1 MERTLKRTIII
12 ISMALITAIPVFAI
26 GAVNSP
32 ASAAISATAGYPG
45 KFVNV
50 KKCYSRLNNYRKAK
64 NRVALKR
71 NAALEKVAKVRAKE
85 IVRKFSH
92 TRPNGRSGLSM
103 IKGNVYKGENIAM
116 GQKTCREV
124 SIAWYRS
131 PGHRSNMMFK
141 KYRKVG
147 IAGFKYN
154 GIIYWVQVFSS

>member
-1 MERTLKRTIII
+1 MERTLKRATIII
-12 ISMALITAIPVFAI
+12 AMALVVAIPVFAI
-26 GAVNSP
+26 GAANSP
-32 ASAAISATAGYPG
+32 ASAAVSAAGSPG

-50 KKCYSRLNNYRKAK
+50 KKCYSKLNRYRKAK

-71 NAALEKVAKVRAKE
+71 NAALEKVAKIRAKE
-85 IVRKFSH
+85 IVKKFSH
-92 TRPNGRSGLSM
+92 TRPNGRSALSM

-124 SIAWYRS
+124 TIAWYRS
-131 PGHRSNMMFK
+131 PGHRSNMIYK

-154 GIIYWVQVFSS
+154 GIIYWVQIFSS